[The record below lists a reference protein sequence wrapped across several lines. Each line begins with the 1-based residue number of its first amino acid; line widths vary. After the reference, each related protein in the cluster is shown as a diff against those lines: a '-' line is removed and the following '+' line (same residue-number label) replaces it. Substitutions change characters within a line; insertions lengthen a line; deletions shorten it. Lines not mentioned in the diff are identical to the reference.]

1 MINKKKA
8 AYWLGVVL
16 AAAGIVAFVLIASG
30 LGRASTTSSH
40 RNSLGVVMYTIN
52 PNIYEAGSI
61 VNYAIIGKSEG
72 LVLRVQPLAT
82 YALYTDEILLCGV
95 PADKIDGHENPMVLI
110 YERQAHKLVDGLG
123 CHELVHVRDIKAEKI
138 Q

>member
-8 AYWLGVVL
+8 AYWLGVIGI
-16 AAAGIVAFVLIASG
+16 AALIVAFILAVSAMG
-30 LGRASTTSSH
+30 NATTTSQH

-72 LVLRVQPLAT
+72 LVIRVQPIAT

-95 PADKIDGHENPMVLI
+95 PADKIDGHQNPMVLI
-110 YERQAHKLVDGLG
+110 YERRSHKLVDGLG
-123 CHELVHVRDIKAEKI
+123 CHELVRVADIKAEKI